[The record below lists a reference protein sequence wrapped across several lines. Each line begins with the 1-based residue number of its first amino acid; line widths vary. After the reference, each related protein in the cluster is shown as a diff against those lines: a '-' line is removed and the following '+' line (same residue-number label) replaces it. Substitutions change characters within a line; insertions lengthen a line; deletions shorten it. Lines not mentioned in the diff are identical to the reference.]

1 VPDKSQPSDVR
12 RDRAIRLTVAASAGA
27 KVFSMA
33 CTLFQVPLALHYLG
47 TEAYGFWITL
57 VGIVLVLNT
66 VDFGL
71 GVGMQ
76 HAMARAFGNDEA
88 ESMKGTFWTGTAV
101 LGILGIAVMIV
112 GLPIARFGS
121 WADALHIRDPEL
133 RAETGMALVVAIIS
147 FVIALPFNAVAR
159 LAFAVQR
166 GWISAT
172 WIAAGSAISLGLVA
186 SAAHWR
192 WGFLWFLAASLLV
205 PTLQGAGLFIHL
217 LSVLD
222 WNLKPSRLAPA
233 REIRIMLRSSLYFA
247 FPQFGMA
254 LVQSVPALAISVGA
268 GSSYVTGY
276 NLLIR
281 LFSPFQQGQMIL
293 LGPVWPAYT
302 EAHEKA
308 DHSWVERT
316 FWRTVLAF
324 GALAAGVALAAWQS
338 HRLLLLWVGH
348 SADLV
353 VPSLAAVVAAWC
365 ILQMAAQPF
374 IFYLMGVGR
383 LRQLAWVATPGLLLT
398 ALALFLGGLG
408 GTVYDV
414 LAAGSVTL
422 AVTLLPP
429 LAWEAAR
436 AMRLHVHGGRSE

>member
-1 VPDKSQPSDVR
+1 
-12 RDRAIRLTVAASAGA
+12 VAASVGA
-27 KVFSMA
+27 KIFSVA

-76 HAMARAFGNDEA
+76 HAMATAFGADDA
-88 ESMKGTFWTGTAV
+88 ESMRRSFWTGTAV
-101 LGILGIAVMIV
+101 LGILGAAVLAV
-112 GLPIARFGS
+112 GLPVAHFGS
-121 WADALHIRDPEL
+121 WADVLHIRDPEL
-133 RAETGMALVVAIIS
+133 RGNAGMALAVSIAS
-147 FVIALPFNAVAR
+147 FVVALPFNAVAR

-166 GWISAT
+166 GWINAG
-172 WIAAGSAISLGLVA
+172 WIAAGSAISLALVA

-217 LSVLD
+217 LRI
-222 WNLKPSRLAPA
+222 LKWDLRPSRLAPA
-233 REIRIMLRSSLYFA
+233 REIRSMLRSSLYFA
-247 FPQFGMA
+247 FPQFGLA
-254 LVQSVPALAISVGA
+254 LIQSVPPLAISVAA

-281 LFSPFQQGQMIL
+281 LFSPFQQGQQIL
-293 LGPVWPAYT
+293 LGTVWPAYT
-302 EAHEKA
+302 EAHAKA

-324 GALAAGVALAAWQS
+324 GALAVGVAFVAWQS

-348 SADLV
+348 SADIVLPALAVLV
-353 VPSLAAVVAAWC
+353 AVWSL
-365 ILQMAAQPF
+365 LQMAAQPF

-383 LRQLAWVATPGLLLT
+383 LRQLAWAGTPGLLLT
-398 ALALFLGGLG
+398 AAALFWGARE
-408 GTVYDV
+408 GTVRSV
-414 LAAGSVTL
+414 LAAGSATL
-422 AVTLLPP
+422 AITVLPP
-429 LAWEAAR
+429 LLWEACR
-436 AMRLHVHGGRSE
+436 ALRLHGGGSERP